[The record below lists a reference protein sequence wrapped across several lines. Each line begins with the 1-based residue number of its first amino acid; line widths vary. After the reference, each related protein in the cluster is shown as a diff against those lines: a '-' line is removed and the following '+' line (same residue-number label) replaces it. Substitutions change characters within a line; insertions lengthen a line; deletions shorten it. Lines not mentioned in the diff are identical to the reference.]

1 MMDTHFHSPKILLVD
16 DRSENILALTA
27 TLSGEGYDLHK
38 ASSGKEAFEKTILH
52 EFAAI
57 LMDVQ
62 MPEMNGF
69 ETARLIRTLNHA
81 KSTPIIFVTAIHQT
95 EAHAHLGYEVGAIDY
110 LFKPIDT
117 GILKA
122 KLSILVQLYK
132 RNYELQFYNQK
143 RQDEAVRDAE
153 NKLLKNQVL
162 ARDEFL
168 AMASHELKTPITPLN
183 LQMQSFLKM
192 VRNRTLKQMD
202 DERLERMLSTAYSQV
217 ERLAKTIDKLLDVS
231 RFTAGKVAMN
241 FEKVNLSELVKR
253 TIHSFEIQLNKIGCA
268 YQITA
273 PDQVPIVCDLFRIE
287 QVLINLLSN
296 AMKYGPGKPI
306 EIQVTSCAEW
316 AEIRIKDHGIGIAKK
331 DHQRV
336 FQRFERAT
344 PPTNY
349 GGLGLGLY
357 ITCKIIKQHQ
367 GSIHIESQLGQG
379 ATFIVRIPSHLSP
392 QMLQVPI

>member
-1 MMDTHFHSPKILLVD
+1 MDSHFHSPKILLVD

-27 TLSGEGYDLHK
+27 TLSGEGYDLHM

-62 MPEMNGF
+62 MPELNGF
-69 ETARLIRTLNHA
+69 ETARLIRSLNHA
-81 KSTPIIFVTAIHQT
+81 KSTPIIFVTAIHQS
-95 EAHAHLGYEVGAIDY
+95 EAYAHLGYEVGAIDY

-122 KLSILVQLYK
+122 KLSILAELFK
-132 RNYELQFYNQK
+132 RNYELQYYNQK

-153 NKLLKNQVL
+153 NKMLKSQVQ

-192 VRNRTLKQMD
+192 VRTRTLKQID
-202 DERLERMLSTAYSQV
+202 DERLERMLSTAYHQV
-217 ERLAKTIDKLLDVS
+217 ERLAETIDKLLDVS

-241 FEKVNLSELVKR
+241 FEKVNLCELVKE
-253 TIHSFEIQLNKIGCA
+253 TVNSFEIQLNKLGCA
-268 YQITA
+268 CKISA
-273 PDQVPIVCDLFRIE
+273 PDQVMIVCDLFRIE

-296 AMKYGPGKPI
+296 AMKYGPGKPV
-306 EIQVTSCAEW
+306 EIQISADEEW
-316 AEIRIKDHGIGIAKK
+316 AELRIKDHGIGIAPE
-331 DHQRV
+331 DHKRI

-357 ITCKIIKQHQ
+357 ITCEIIKQHQ
-367 GSIHIESQLGQG
+367 GSIHIESSLGSG
-379 ATFIVRIPSHLSP
+379 ATFIVRIPSNLCP
-392 QMLQVPI
+392 QKLQVSV